1 MLQYFELLTLDG
13 WKATNVGQLGTQI
26 QLKRNEQEHTSA
38 RCLLVNAR
46 NAHAQYKARPLPSL
60 IFGGLK
66 MASCEILEIVDGQN
80 RRCCQFADI
89 RTQRLYCGESGV
101 VLCLNQL
108 KDSFRW
114 WAMLDYE
121 KEEEEEEEEERRK
134 KMTKSEFYSDL
145 SLDSR
150 VLSGTFKSVF
160 VNC

>member
-1 MLQYFELLTLDG
+1 MTDWQGFS
-13 WKATNVGQLGTQI
+13 KC
-26 QLKRNEQEHTSA
+26 LKRSYHKQKEHNMRLHVKCACAIGGT
-38 RCLLVNAR
+38 RDLW
-46 NAHAQYKARPLPSL
+46 LPQNGVVL
-60 IFGGLK
+60 QFRR
-66 MASCEILEIVDGQN
+66 MVASQN
-80 RRCCQFADI
+80 CCSCQFADK
-89 RTQRLYCGESGV
+89 RAQRLYCGESGV
-101 VLCLNQL
+101 VLCLNEL